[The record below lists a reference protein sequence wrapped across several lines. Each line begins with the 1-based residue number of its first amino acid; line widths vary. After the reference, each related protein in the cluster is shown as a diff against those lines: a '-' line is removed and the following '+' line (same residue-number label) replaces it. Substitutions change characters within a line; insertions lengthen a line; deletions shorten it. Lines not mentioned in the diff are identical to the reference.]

1 MFEEEEKSLLENE
14 WSEEEKTMI
23 TNLISTVTYFK
34 RMLPKTFK
42 QDIIS
47 ALQMC
52 NSLKIELDLYRKKCS
67 CTFPT
72 TLKDN
77 ESECKGESECECKGE
92 SECECKE

>member
-1 MFEEEEKSLLENE
+1 MFEEEVKSLLENE
-14 WSEEEKTMI
+14 WSEEEKILI

-42 QDIIS
+42 HDIIS

-77 ESECKGESECECKGE
+77 ESECKDESECKGE
-92 SECECKE
+92 SEGECKE

>member
-1 MFEEEEKSLLENE
+1 MFEEEVKSLLENE
-14 WSEEEKTMI
+14 WSEEEKIMI

-42 QDIIS
+42 HDIIS

-72 TLKDN
+72 TLK
-77 ESECKGESECECKGE
+77 EIGECKGECKDECKDECKGE
-92 SECECKE
+92 CKE